1 MTCRFGVHIQ
11 TQPGIRPLIGTAPT
25 ASTRSAGLVECS
37 LFSDSCHEAFPEFL
51 PSLPFCPR
59 TALNVGKNQAQSI
72 PSLCF
77 FSYYPGM
84 FKKLFVA
91 SVATTLIATASPA
104 LAQDTIPVAE
114 SPNPITTL
122 EGPLKKDQP
131 RGALSDG
138 EIAGIV
144 LGVIG
149 AVTLIGGGAVWAVQ
163 QGFIPNPLPGIL
175 PSPAPAPAPLPAP
188 APEPVAPAPAPIAE
202 PAPAPAPRPAAA
214 PRPATKTY
222 PNCRAVWRD
231 LGRSIRRSDAGYD
244 THLDRDGDGI
254 GCERRPR

>member
-1 MTCRFGVHIQ
+1 
-11 TQPGIRPLIGTAPT
+11 
-25 ASTRSAGLVECS
+25 
-37 LFSDSCHEAFPEFL
+37 
-51 PSLPFCPR
+51 
-59 TALNVGKNQAQSI
+59 
-72 PSLCF
+72 
-77 FSYYPGM
+77 M

-149 AVTLIGGGAVWAVQ
+149 AVTLIGGGAVWAIQ

-175 PSPAPAPAPLPAP
+175 PSPAPAPAPLPA
-188 APEPVAPAPAPIAE
+188 
-202 PAPAPAPRPAAA
+202 AA
-214 PRPATKTY
+214 PRPATKMY

-231 LGRSIRRSDAGYD
+231 LGRPIRRSDAGYD